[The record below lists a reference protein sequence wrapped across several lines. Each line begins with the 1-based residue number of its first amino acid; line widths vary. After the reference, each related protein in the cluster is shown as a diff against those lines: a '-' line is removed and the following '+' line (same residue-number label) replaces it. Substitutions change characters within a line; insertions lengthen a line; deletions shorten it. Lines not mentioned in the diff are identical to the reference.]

1 MTTKI
6 YFASDFHLG
15 SAGDTDHARERK
27 IVSWLDLVSKDA
39 SEIYLVG
46 DVFDFWF
53 EYRFVVPKGH
63 VRLLGKLAQLADQ
76 GIKLHIFT
84 GNHDVWMFDYFK
96 DEFGAEMYYEPV
108 ERTISGKRFFIGHGD
123 GLGPGDSGYKVIK
136 GIFTNKLCQRLFA
149 GLHPYFGVSLARFFS
164 RKSRQNTGAK
174 DSIYLG
180 DDKEFLVQY
189 CESTLEKEYFDYFI
203 FGHRHMVLDKKLSK
217 GSRYIN
223 LGEWFEACNYA
234 VFDGDKL
241 ELKTFN
247 G

>member
-123 GLGPGDSGYKVIK
+123 KCIMDPIISK
-136 GIFTNKLCQRLFA
+136 N
-149 GLHPYFGVSLARFFS
+149 FS
-164 RKSRQNTGAK
+164 
-174 DSIYLG
+174 II
-180 DDKEFLVQY
+180 
-189 CESTLEKEYFDYFI
+189 ST
-203 FGHRHMVLDKKLSK
+203 S
-217 GSRYIN
+217 
-223 LGEWFEACNYA
+223 
-234 VFDGDKL
+234 
-241 ELKTFN
+241 
-247 G
+247 